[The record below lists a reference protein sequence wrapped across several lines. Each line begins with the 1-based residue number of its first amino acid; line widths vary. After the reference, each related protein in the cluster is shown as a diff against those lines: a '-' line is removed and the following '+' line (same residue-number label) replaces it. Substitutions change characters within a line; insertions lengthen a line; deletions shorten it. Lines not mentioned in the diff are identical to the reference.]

1 MAEWELR
8 PLSLGEILDRT
19 FTLYRRNFLLFLGI
33 TAIPRLL
40 SLGLNLAQVA
50 MNKLPYI
57 PTPPTHQHFQAA
69 KVNAAFGAFGVA
81 GGLFVLFIYLV
92 IYLFSQGGTIYAVS
106 DLYLGRTATIGGSLK
121 SMWGQLANL
130 FGVVVLNGLA
140 TVGATFLLIIPGI
153 YVACRLI
160 ACLPAALLEDLG
172 ARASLER
179 SWHLTRDNAG
189 RSFVIYVLYFAILY
203 GISMVLVAPFGV
215 MMAMSAKDP
224 TMMRTSLILIQ
235 IGSFAA
241 EVLVT
246 PFLLIATSVFYYDL
260 RVKKEAFDLQM
271 MMDPTSV
278 ASVPGSATV
287 PTMFG

>member
-40 SLGLNLAQVA
+40 TLGLNLAQVA
-50 MNKLPYI
+50 MNKLPNI
-57 PTPPTHQHFQAA
+57 PTAPAQENFQATRL
-69 KVNAAFGAFGVA
+69 NSAFTVFGVA
-81 GGLFVLFIYLV
+81 GGLFVLILYLV
-92 IYLFSQGGTIYAVS
+92 VYLFSQGGTIYAVS

-121 SMWGQLANL
+121 RMWGQLANL

-140 TVGATFLLIIPGI
+140 TLGATLLLIIPGI
-153 YVACRLI
+153 YVACRLLV
-160 ACLPAALLEDLG
+160 CVPAALLEDLG
-172 ARASLER
+172 ARNSLER
-179 SWHLTRDNAG
+179 SWHLTEDNAG
-189 RSFVIYVLYFAILY
+189 RSFLIYLLYAAILY
-203 GISMVLVAPFGV
+203 GIMMVFVVPFTV

-224 TMMRTSLILIQ
+224 TMMRTSLILVQ

-271 MMDPTSV
+271 MLDPTNV
-278 ASVPGSATV
+278 ASVPGAASV
-287 PTMFG
+287 PKMFG

>member
-1 MAEWELR
+1 MAEWDLR

-50 MNKLPYI
+50 INNLPI
-57 PTPPTHQHFQAA
+57 VPTAPSHESFQAA
-69 KVNAAFGAFGVA
+69 KVRSAFTAFGVA
-81 GGLFVLFIYLV
+81 GGLFVILIYLV

-106 DLYLGRTATIGGSLK
+106 ELYLGRTATIGGSLK
-121 SMWGQLANL
+121 RMWGQLANL

-140 TVGATFLLIIPGI
+140 TLGAMFLLFIPGI

-160 ACLPAALLEDLG
+160 TCVPAALLEDLG
-172 ARASLER
+172 PRASLER
-179 SWHLTRDNAG
+179 SWHLTSDNAG
-189 RSFVIYVLYFAILY
+189 RSFAIYVLYFAILY
-203 GISMVLVAPFGV
+203 GISMVFVAPFGF

-224 TMMRTSLILIQ
+224 TMMRASLILIQ

-260 RVKKEAFDLQM
+260 RVRKEAFDLQM
-271 MMDPTSV
+271 MMDPTG
-278 ASVPGSATV
+278 AGSVPGRATV
-287 PTMFG
+287 PTMLG